1 MGMGIAARACMSRGI
16 SAARLRALRA
26 VAAPGVKR
34 ARPLNRLIL
43 PGKKKRK
50 KMDVRPGVRDFL
62 RKEYV

>member
-34 ARPLNRLIL
+34 ARPLDRLIL
-43 PGKKKRK
+43 PGKKEK
-50 KMDVRPGVRDFL
+50 
-62 RKEYV
+62 